1 MFNLNINFMK
11 KQLVIFILLGIIAI
25 PSSVKAQKLKVSL
38 SAGLSKSI
46 LNSDVSNLVN
56 TRYNT
61 KTGVATRVNLEYNF
75 FKNTK
80 YALDGLAWMI
90 KNEVSFKIEVVLGTI
105 FIFIS
110 FFLDISLSK
119 HLFLIFVIVLIFI
132 LECINSAIESI
143 VNMVMPDFNPLAKI
157 AKDTASSAVCLSI
170 ILAVISW
177 GLVISE
183 VII

>member
-1 MFNLNINFMK
+1 MK
-11 KQLVIFILLGIIAI
+11 
-25 PSSVKAQKLKVSL
+25 P
-38 SAGLSKSI
+38 
-46 LNSDVSNLVN
+46 
-56 TRYNT
+56 
-61 KTGVATRVNLEYNF
+61 EYNF

-90 KNEVSFKIEVVLGTI
+90 KNEVSFKIEVILGTI

>member
-1 MFNLNINFMK
+1 MK
-11 KQLVIFILLGIIAI
+11 
-25 PSSVKAQKLKVSL
+25 P
-38 SAGLSKSI
+38 
-46 LNSDVSNLVN
+46 
-56 TRYNT
+56 
-61 KTGVATRVNLEYNF
+61 EYNF

-90 KNEVSFKIEVVLGTI
+90 KNEVSFKIEVVLGT
-105 FIFIS
+105 
-110 FFLDISLSK
+110 
-119 HLFLIFVIVLIFI
+119 IFI